1 MEIKKLEDL
10 IGKKFGRLLVLNETE
25 KRKGNI
31 FYKCSCECGNKKWI
45 LKYNLLNGKTTS
57 CGCHHK
63 EVMLIFN
70 SKKKKYNNYDLSG
83 KFGKGL
89 TFNTKKEFYFDLEDY
104 EKIKNH
110 CWSENKNGYIY
121 NSLHKI
127 RQHRLIMNA
136 TDKKNME
143 IDHKNNQKHD
153 NRKENLR
160 YATRQNNL
168 MNRGA
173 NSNNKLGIKG
183 VYKSN
188 KKYSASIRVNGHIIY
203 LGSFVNL
210 QDAINTRK
218 QKEQELFGEFAYKG
232 EEILK

>member
-1 MEIKKLEDL
+1 
-10 IGKKFGRLLVLNETE
+10 
-25 KRKGNI
+25 
-31 FYKCSCECGNKKWI
+31 
-45 LKYNLLNGKTTS
+45 
-57 CGCHHK
+57 
-63 EVMLIFN
+63 
-70 SKKKKYNNYDLSG
+70 
-83 KFGKGL
+83 
-89 TFNTKKEFYFDLEDY
+89 
-104 EKIKNH
+104 
-110 CWSENKNGYIY
+110 
-121 NSLHKI
+121 
-127 RQHRLIMNA
+127 
-136 TDKKNME
+136 
-143 IDHKNNQKHD
+143 
-153 NRKENLR
+153 
-160 YATRQNNL
+160 